1 MTDRIKT
8 VTLLCGFF
16 VIFAGVYLLNF
27 SSNKSQG
34 RGFSCERSLEEN
46 GSGFFCPMSSSLD
59 SGRSSEET
67 RVEDVQKGLM
77 ESYEVEE
84 SGLELH
90 EYETQSRH

>member
-34 RGFSCERSLEEN
+34 RGFSCERSLEGN
-46 GSGFFCPMSSSLD
+46 GSGFFCPMSPSLD

-67 RVEDVQKGLM
+67 RVEDDRKGLM
-77 ESYEVEE
+77 ESYDVEE
-84 SGLELH
+84 RGLELQDYDVH
-90 EYETQSRH
+90 SRH